1 MQRIDLVDVYKDI
14 LFFKQSYTSTAYGL
28 FVTVDHLFYQRE
40 ALNKY
45 PKAKN
50 VWSISLTTPQ

>member
-1 MQRIDLVDVYKDI
+1 MKRIDLVGVYKDI
-14 LFFKQSYTSTAYGL
+14 LFFKQRYTSIAYGL

-45 PKAKN
+45 PKAK
-50 VWSISLTTPQ
+50 IYGAYL